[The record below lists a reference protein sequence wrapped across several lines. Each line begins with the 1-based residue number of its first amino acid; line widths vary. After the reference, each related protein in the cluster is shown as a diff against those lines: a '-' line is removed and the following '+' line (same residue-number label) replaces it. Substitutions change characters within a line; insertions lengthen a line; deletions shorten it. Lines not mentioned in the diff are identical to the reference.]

1 MDFYYVNSADQRVN
15 FYDYPYLF
23 QEGDLLDYSH
33 SYSVAENT
41 NKIEYTSKSQ
51 EKTVKLAVLPDFSLS
66 LEQRRQA
73 VKQHVDELLELLEY
87 DVVNNKLG
95 KLYSSTGYYL
105 ECNIFASK
113 KSDWNLGIPFLFNQ
127 FSVIA
132 PKQKWIKEIT
142 YNFYPQ
148 DGESQ
153 ESTEVKQYPFLYPYL
168 YGDDSRAQLFD
179 NDHFSASDFK
189 LIAYGP
195 FSDFYVQ
202 INDHLYQV
210 DYELESNEYMTI
222 DSRNKTIIMTN
233 QYGEQTNLF
242 QYQDFSSDVFKKIE
256 PGNNT
261 ISYSRTF
268 GIDLIIYQE
277 RSEPAWA

>member
-51 EKTVKLAVLPDFSLS
+51 EKTVKLAVLPDFSLP
-66 LEQRRQA
+66 LEQRRKA
-73 VKQHVDELLELLEY
+73 VKQYVDGLLELLEY
-87 DVVNNKLG
+87 DVVNNQLG
-95 KLYSSTGYYL
+95 KLYTSTGYYM

-113 KSDWNLGIPFLFNQ
+113 KTDWDLGIPFLFNQ
-127 FSVIA
+127 FSVVA
-132 PKQKWIKEIT
+132 PKPMWIKEIT
-142 YNFYPQ
+142 YSFYPQ
-148 DGESQ
+148 DGGTKE
-153 ESTEVKQYPFLYPYL
+153 TPAVKQYPYLYPYL
-168 YGDDSRAQLFD
+168 YGGDFRVRLFD
-179 NDHFSASDFK
+179 NDHFAASDFK

-195 FSDFYVQ
+195 FSDFYIQ
-202 INDHLYQV
+202 INDHVYQV
-210 DYELESNEYMTI
+210 DYELEPNEYMTI
-222 DSRNKTIIMTN
+222 DSRNKTIVMTN

-242 QYQDFSSDVFKKIE
+242 QYQDFSSDIFRKIQ

-277 RSEPAWA
+277 RSEPAWI